1 MRLQV
6 RVFDKDDIT
15 DDSLGFVDV
24 PLGEDDFSGGGSCS
38 QLLHNVAYAACG
50 LLVAQPCNIAK

>member
-1 MRLQV
+1 M
-6 RVFDKDDIT
+6 FDKDEIK

-38 QLLHNVAYAACG
+38 QLLHNVAYAASG